1 MFLYAKSMK
10 IIRLAKNSVILP
22 NRLRSNDE
30 LLACVRYGRGGG
42 GGGGSFLGP
51 ICVATAAIGRLVGPD
66 WPLGK

>member
-1 MFLYAKSMK
+1 MFSLSK
-10 IIRLAKNSVILP
+10 IYENCSFAKNSVMLP

-51 ICVATAAIGRLVGPD
+51 ICAATTAIGRLVGPD
-66 WPLGK
+66 